1 MKCPKC
7 GYIGFEPAE
16 RCRNC
21 GYDFSLAIGQTP
33 APELSLTKDEPTS
46 PVVDLPLGPRD
57 AGASSP
63 DREFSETPRGIPGPP
78 TVPRHDLPLFA
89 PNHESDDD
97 RPLITPSPTP
107 RAPLAV
113 RRTPPPATRQHARTS
128 HFYTPTLGLKPDAQ
142 PDTREAPEP
151 QTSGADTVPAA
162 TAGRR
167 LAAAA
172 IDLLILG
179 ALDAGVLYFTLR
191 LCRLA
196 AIEVF
201 ILPVAPLLLFFLI
214 LNGGYLLAFTAA
226 GGQTIGKMAVGIK
239 VVAADAGPLTLGQA
253 AVRAIGCILG
263 VVPAG
268 LGFVPFLLVPGR
280 RALHDRLAGTW
291 VVKVSTP

>member
-7 GYIGFEPAE
+7 GYIGFEPTE

-21 GYDFSLAIGQTP
+21 GYDFSLAIERPP
-33 APELSLTKDEPTS
+33 APELSLTKDEATG
-46 PVVDLPLGPRD
+46 PVVDLPLGPH
-57 AGASSP
+57 GASVLP
-63 DREFSETPRGIPGPP
+63 AGREFSETPQGIPNPATAPG
-78 TVPRHDLPLFA
+78 HDLPLFA
-89 PNHESDDD
+89 PGHEGDDD
-97 RPLITPSPTP
+97 RPLITPSATP
-107 RAPLAV
+107 RPPLAV
-113 RRTPPPATRQHARTS
+113 RRTPPPASRQHVRS
-128 HFYTPTLGLKPDAQ
+128 GFHPPPVGLRLDGRPE
-142 PDTREAPEP
+142 TRETPEAPAYRAEAAP
-151 QTSGADTVPAA
+151 VA

-196 AIEVF
+196 AIEAF
-201 ILPVAPLLLFFLI
+201 ILPVAPLVLFFLI
-214 LNGGYLLAFTAA
+214 LNGGYLLAFTTA

-239 VVAADAGPLTLGQA
+239 VVSADEGPLTLGQA
-253 AVRAIGCILG
+253 AVRTIGCILC

-268 LGFVPFLLVPGR
+268 LGFVPFLLAPSR

-291 VVKVSTP
+291 VVTASTP